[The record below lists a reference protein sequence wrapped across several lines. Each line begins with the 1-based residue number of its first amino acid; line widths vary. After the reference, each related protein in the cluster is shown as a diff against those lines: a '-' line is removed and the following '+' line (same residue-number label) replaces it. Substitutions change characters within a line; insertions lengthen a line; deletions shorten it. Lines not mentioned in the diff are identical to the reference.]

1 MSNPISLKGVVMH
14 IGIATNL
21 LRTTAATAL
30 VVAAS
35 ALPEVALAAS
45 DTGAAKGA
53 FPPFDSKTYPGQL
66 FWLAVSF
73 GALYWLMSRVALPR
87 IGGILA
93 DRAAALSRDLDEAAG
108 AQAKA
113 EASAKAY
120 EQALAQAQSRA
131 QGIAQTARETSAKQ
145 SDERRK
151 AVEAEL
157 SAKAS
162 QAEASIAAAKA
173 KAMGS
178 VRDLGAETAAAIVEK
193 LTGKAPSAAEAAKA
207 VDTALAR

>member
-1 MSNPISLKGVVMH
+1 VSNPISLKGVVMH

-21 LRTTAATAL
+21 LRTIAATAL
-30 VVAAS
+30 VAAAF

-53 FPPFDSKTYPGQL
+53 FPPFDSKTYPSQL

-157 SAKAS
+157 SAKAA
-162 QAEASIAAAKA
+162 QAEASIGAAKA
-173 KAMGS
+173 KAMES

>member
-1 MSNPISLKGVVMH
+1 M
-14 IGIATNL
+14 
-21 LRTTAATAL
+21 
-30 VVAAS
+30 
-35 ALPEVALAAS
+35 
-45 DTGAAKGA
+45 
-53 FPPFDSKTYPGQL
+53 
-66 FWLAVSF
+66 
-73 GALYWLMSRVALPR
+73 VALPR
-87 IGGILA
+87 ILGVLA

-157 SAKAS
+157 SAKAA
-162 QAEASIAAAKA
+162 QAEASIGAAKA
-173 KAMGS
+173 KAMES